1 VTNAPSG
8 VLAVT
13 AADIFGLEDDE
24 IRDDAA
30 GRPGP
35 VA

>member
-1 VTNAPSG
+1 VTNVPSG

-24 IRDDAA
+24 IRDAA